1 MNGLSI
7 SHLAVLNLLK
17 DATAP
22 VVGISTDG
30 VVTLWNKCLVGITG
44 FATDSVLGRPLQEFI
59 IGPARR
65 EELSG
70 ILANAKQLDHQ
81 QPLNVAGS
89 GEVHLPLRTASGGN
103 VQILTSLT
111 PLMADD
117 GTCVGL
123 YGIGQDVT
131 ELTIQEKQYAAVI
144 MQANAPIIELDK
156 DATITVWNSKTAS
169 ITGYPSES
177 MVGEPLL
184 PLVDPSFRDIVA
196 ENIEQTLRTGIAG
209 ADFDLPLITATG
221 ARIEI
226 ASCLTPRFDTTGAV
240 GGIVAIGQDV
250 TEHNAKKMEYRKF
263 IDSANAPIFGMDLDG
278 RVVIFNTKAEQTSEF
293 TTEEVMGKDLVE
305 TLISEDYRPAV
316 AAVFQKACQGIE
328 TANFEFPL
336 ITKSGR
342 KIEILLNATPRYDH
356 TGQLAGVIGIGQDIT
371 DRIIQEQEY
380 SRLIDTA
387 NAPIFGVNRDCEV
400 IIWNK
405 KAATSTQYTNED
417 TMGKGLLNFISAE
430 YRKAVGDVLAK
441 ALDGEETAN
450 FEFPLITKSG
460 RRLDILLNATPKY
473 DHFGNISGVVGIG
486 QDITDRRAQEQ
497 EYTRLIDTANA
508 PIFGVDKDLR
518 VNIWNRKAAQT
529 TEYSVF
535 EVLGASLVE
544 NFIPEEYQE
553 EVGSVLSQALQG
565 IETAN
570 FEFPLITK
578 SGRRVE
584 ILLNATPRYDE
595 KGAIIGVVGI
605 GQDITIRIA
614 QEREYSRLIDTANA
628 PIFGVDKNGLVNI
641 WNKKAA
647 EITQFT
653 SEDVIGKDLV
663 KLVSEENRDAVGF
676 ALRKAL
682 AGAPADNFDF
692 PLITKAGRRVE
703 ILLNATPRYNER
715 GIIVGVV
722 GIGQDITE
730 RLAQEQEYTRLIDS
744 ANAPIFGVDVNG
756 CVNIWNKKAAEITQ
770 YTPSDVMGENL
781 VEKFITED
789 YREAVSFVLSKA
801 LNGTETANFEF
812 PLITKTGRRVEI
824 LLNATSRLNEHGEV
838 IGMVGI
844 GQDITERIAQE
855 QEYTRLI
862 DKANAPIFGI
872 DVNGAVNIWNRKA
885 AVITQYETEEV
896 IGENLV
902 NKFISEDYREAVATV
917 FAKALE
923 GDESANFD
931 LPLITKTGRKVNILL
946 NATARFDQHGDIV
959 GAVGI
964 GQDITERMAQE
975 QEYTRLIDTA
985 NAPIFGVDVNGCVNI
1000 WNKKAA
1006 EITQYTPSDVM
1017 GENLVEKFI
1026 TEDYREAVGFV
1037 LTKAINGVET
1047 ANFEFPLMTK
1057 TGRRVEIL
1065 LNATSRFNEH
1075 GEVMGMVG
1083 IGQDI
1088 TDRIAQEQEYTR
1100 LIDSANAPIF
1110 GVDVNGCVNIWNKK
1124 AAEIT
1129 QYTPSDVMGENLVEK
1144 FITEDYREAVSF
1156 VLSKALN
1163 GTETANFEFPLMTK
1177 TGRRVEI
1184 LLNATSRFNEH
1195 GEVMG
1200 MVGIGQDITE
1210 RIAQEQEYTS
1220 LIDSANAPIFGVD
1233 VNGCVNIWNKKAAE
1247 ITQYTPSDV
1256 MGENLVEK
1264 FITEDYREAVSFV
1277 LSKALNGTETA
1288 NFEFPLITKTGR
1300 RVEILLNATSRLN
1313 EHGEVI
1319 GMVGIG
1325 QDITE
1330 RIAQEQEY
1338 TRLIDK
1344 ANAPIFGID
1353 VNGAVNIW
1361 NRKAAVITQ
1370 YETEEV
1376 IGENLVNKFISE
1388 DYREAVATVF
1398 AKALEGDESANF
1410 DLPLITK
1417 TGRKVNILLNA
1428 TARFDQHGDI
1438 VGVVGIGQ
1446 DITERMAQEQEY
1458 TRLIDTANAPIFGV
1472 DVNGCVNIWNKKAA
1486 EITQYTPSDVMG
1498 ENLVEKFITE
1508 DYREA
1513 VGLVLSEALDGVE
1526 TANFEFPLM
1535 TKTGRRVEILL
1546 NATSRF
1552 NEHGEVMGMVGIGQD
1567 ITDRI
1572 AQEQEYTRLID
1583 TANAPI
1589 FGVDSNGRVNIW
1601 NRKAADITQYTN
1613 ADVLGEDLVEKFIS
1627 EEYRAPVRSVLEKAF
1642 EGVETANFEFPLI
1655 TKSGRRVEIL
1665 LNATPKF
1672 DQQGKIVGVVGIGQ
1686 DITDRIAQEQEYS
1699 RLIDTANAPIF
1710 GVDANMCVNIWNK
1723 KAAQITSY
1731 SISEVMGENL
1741 VETFISPEFRP
1752 IVAEVLSK
1760 ALQGIQTAN
1769 FEFPLIT
1776 RPGTRIEILLNA
1788 TPRNDSNGN
1797 IVGVVGIGQDIT
1809 DRIAQEHEYFRLI
1822 DTANAP
1828 IFGVDTNGCI
1838 NEWNQKIVEITG
1850 YQKASVLGLSLV
1862 NTFIIPE
1869 SRQQVRQLLN
1879 QALIGIDVGEMELPM
1894 TTKRGSFL
1902 LLLVNASS
1910 KKDMHGNI
1918 RGVIGVGQDY
1928 TARKHMEQ
1936 AKVNFLASFSHE
1948 LRTPLNGVLGMLELL
1963 KEQKLT
1969 AQNERYVHM
1978 AYVSGSL
1985 LLNLINDILDLSKIE
2000 AGHLEIT
2007 AAPFQ
2012 MNELLDYSIEI
2023 FKFKARERGLKLEM
2037 KCDDNVPNV
2046 AIGDV
2051 VRLRQVLLNLLSNAI
2066 KFTNKGSITVSCNV
2080 VHAPDLPK
2088 AFKRLLFQ
2096 VIDTGIGMDAE
2107 EKSRLFS
2114 LFTKLER
2121 TRQNN
2126 PTGSGLGLAICK
2138 QLVELMDG
2146 QIEVD
2151 SELELGSNFYFTVVV
2166 RLVDEDSDAQ
2176 NLLYA
2181 SDEYL
2186 INSSAKM
2193 SGSAGGSSNVNSN
2206 ESTGSLTLN
2215 GPSMP
2220 IVIPTQARILVVE
2233 DNDFN
2238 WEVVKCYLQEDDHL
2252 LQWEVNGHEAVNAYI
2267 KHYLEFDLI
2276 FMDCEMPVMDG
2287 YTATA
2292 TIRQFEQDNHLPRIP
2307 ILGLTAYAMSGDRQ
2321 KCLEAGMDEFMVKPI
2336 SKS

>member
-1 MNGLSI
+1 
-7 SHLAVLNLLK
+7 
-17 DATAP
+17 
-22 VVGISTDG
+22 
-30 VVTLWNKCLVGITG
+30 
-44 FATDSVLGRPLQEFI
+44 
-59 IGPARR
+59 
-65 EELSG
+65 
-70 ILANAKQLDHQ
+70 
-81 QPLNVAGS
+81 
-89 GEVHLPLRTASGGN
+89 
-103 VQILTSLT
+103 
-111 PLMADD
+111 
-117 GTCVGL
+117 
-123 YGIGQDVT
+123 
-131 ELTIQEKQYAAVI
+131 
-144 MQANAPIIELDK
+144 
-156 DATITVWNSKTAS
+156 
-169 ITGYPSES
+169 
-177 MVGEPLL
+177 
-184 PLVDPSFRDIVA
+184 
-196 ENIEQTLRTGIAG
+196 
-209 ADFDLPLITATG
+209 
-221 ARIEI
+221 
-226 ASCLTPRFDTTGAV
+226 
-240 GGIVAIGQDV
+240 
-250 TEHNAKKMEYRKF
+250 
-263 IDSANAPIFGMDLDG
+263 
-278 RVVIFNTKAEQTSEF
+278 
-293 TTEEVMGKDLVE
+293 
-305 TLISEDYRPAV
+305 
-316 AAVFQKACQGIE
+316 
-328 TANFEFPL
+328 
-336 ITKSGR
+336 
-342 KIEILLNATPRYDH
+342 
-356 TGQLAGVIGIGQDIT
+356 
-371 DRIIQEQEY
+371 
-380 SRLIDTA
+380 
-387 NAPIFGVNRDCEV
+387 
-400 IIWNK
+400 
-405 KAATSTQYTNED
+405 
-417 TMGKGLLNFISAE
+417 
-430 YRKAVGDVLAK
+430 
-441 ALDGEETAN
+441 
-450 FEFPLITKSG
+450 
-460 RRLDILLNATPKY
+460 
-473 DHFGNISGVVGIG
+473 
-486 QDITDRRAQEQ
+486 
-497 EYTRLIDTANA
+497 
-508 PIFGVDKDLR
+508 
-518 VNIWNRKAAQT
+518 
-529 TEYSVF
+529 
-535 EVLGASLVE
+535 
-544 NFIPEEYQE
+544 
-553 EVGSVLSQALQG
+553 
-565 IETAN
+565 
-570 FEFPLITK
+570 
-578 SGRRVE
+578 
-584 ILLNATPRYDE
+584 
-595 KGAIIGVVGI
+595 
-605 GQDITIRIA
+605 
-614 QEREYSRLIDTANA
+614 
-628 PIFGVDKNGLVNI
+628 
-641 WNKKAA
+641 
-647 EITQFT
+647 
-653 SEDVIGKDLV
+653 
-663 KLVSEENRDAVGF
+663 
-676 ALRKAL
+676 
-682 AGAPADNFDF
+682 
-692 PLITKAGRRVE
+692 
-703 ILLNATPRYNER
+703 
-715 GIIVGVV
+715 
-722 GIGQDITE
+722 
-730 RLAQEQEYTRLIDS
+730 
-744 ANAPIFGVDVNG
+744 
-756 CVNIWNKKAAEITQ
+756 
-770 YTPSDVMGENL
+770 
-781 VEKFITED
+781 
-789 YREAVSFVLSKA
+789 
-801 LNGTETANFEF
+801 
-812 PLITKTGRRVEI
+812 
-824 LLNATSRLNEHGEV
+824 
-838 IGMVGI
+838 
-844 GQDITERIAQE
+844 
-855 QEYTRLI
+855 
-862 DKANAPIFGI
+862 
-872 DVNGAVNIWNRKA
+872 
-885 AVITQYETEEV
+885 
-896 IGENLV
+896 
-902 NKFISEDYREAVATV
+902 
-917 FAKALE
+917 
-923 GDESANFD
+923 
-931 LPLITKTGRKVNILL
+931 
-946 NATARFDQHGDIV
+946 
-959 GAVGI
+959 
-964 GQDITERMAQE
+964 
-975 QEYTRLIDTA
+975 
-985 NAPIFGVDVNGCVNI
+985 
-1000 WNKKAA
+1000 
-1006 EITQYTPSDVM
+1006 
-1017 GENLVEKFI
+1017 
-1026 TEDYREAVGFV
+1026 
-1037 LTKAINGVET
+1037 
-1047 ANFEFPLMTK
+1047 
-1057 TGRRVEIL
+1057 
-1065 LNATSRFNEH
+1065 
-1075 GEVMGMVG
+1075 MVG

-1100 LIDSANAPIF
+1100 LIDKANAPIF
-1110 GVDVNGCVNIWNKK
+1110 GV
-1124 AAEIT
+1124 
-1129 QYTPSDVMGENLVEK
+1129 
-1144 FITEDYREAVSF
+1144 
-1156 VLSKALN
+1156 
-1163 GTETANFEFPLMTK
+1163 
-1177 TGRRVEI
+1177 
-1184 LLNATSRFNEH
+1184 
-1195 GEVMG
+1195 
-1200 MVGIGQDITE
+1200 
-1210 RIAQEQEYTS
+1210 
-1220 LIDSANAPIFGVD
+1220 
-1233 VNGCVNIWNKKAAE
+1233 
-1247 ITQYTPSDV
+1247 
-1256 MGENLVEK
+1256 
-1264 FITEDYREAVSFV
+1264 
-1277 LSKALNGTETA
+1277 
-1288 NFEFPLITKTGR
+1288 
-1300 RVEILLNATSRLN
+1300 
-1313 EHGEVI
+1313 
-1319 GMVGIG
+1319 
-1325 QDITE
+1325 
-1330 RIAQEQEY
+1330 
-1338 TRLIDK
+1338 
-1344 ANAPIFGID
+1344 D

-1513 VGLVLSEALDGVE
+1513 VRFVLTKAIDGVETANFEFPLMTKTGRRVEILLNATSRFNEHGEVMGMVGIGQDITDRIAQEQEYTRLIDSANAPIFGVDVNGCVNIWNKKAAEITQYTPSDVMGENLVEKFITEDYREAVGFVLSKALNGTETANFEFPLITKTGRRVEILLNATSRLNEHGEVIGMVGIGQDITDRIAQEQEYTRLIDKANAPIFGVDVNGAVNIWNRKAAVITQYETEEVIGENLVNKFISEDYREAVATVFAKALEGDESANFDLPLITKTGRKVNILLNATARFDQHGDIVGVVGIGQDITERMAQEQEYTRLIDTANAPIFGVDVNGCVNIWNKKAAEITQYTPSDVMGENLVEKFITEDYREAVRFVLTKAIDGVE

-1963 KEQKLT
+1963 KEQKL
-1969 AQNERYVHM
+1969 AARNERYVHM

-2000 AGHLEIT
+2000 AGQLEIT

-2023 FKFKARERGLKLEM
+2023 FKFKAGERGLKLEM
-2037 KCDDNVPNV
+2037 KCDDNVPKI

-2166 RLVDEDSDAQ
+2166 RLVDEDSGSQ

-2181 SDEYL
+2181 SDDEYL

-2193 SGSAGGSSNVNSN
+2193 LTSGSASGGSNVNSN

-2220 IVIPTQARILVVE
+2220 IVVPTQARILVVE

-2336 SKS
+2336 SKSSLLQAIRQWMRIRYLRQKNANESASNTTTDSTAVLPNAGTPTAGVMNNSGRLKHAPLSNPMVAPTPRNSFDGATNEENEAAMPRLAPASRHMQQLDLARAISNLELDDPMAIGRQGGQAFRTAPPSSSIFSLGTGSLFGGSTGRSASSGLLNFQRDASGSIVDPPDWKQLSKTSTTLPYTKEPLFISTSPKNSEQRSSYPKNPTLWSHPPFKKEPQLSSLSLEKSIEDVTKNAPLDDLTDNPAYNFASLLHAPPPQQEIVSDPLPLRRAQTDGDITSASTPTADPMNIVIPEGDPVNYSLGVEQCGGREELFLNLLEKFALGCESSMARILSAHESNDIVLTRREAHSLKGSSAYAAALRVSKSAYRVQVACDRLLDTHGGAAGFSADAPIDPISKQLVDDSVMLLKKEHRLLTGYLRRNFLFRGTNPPTTTRQTSVDHHDRPTAPCALM